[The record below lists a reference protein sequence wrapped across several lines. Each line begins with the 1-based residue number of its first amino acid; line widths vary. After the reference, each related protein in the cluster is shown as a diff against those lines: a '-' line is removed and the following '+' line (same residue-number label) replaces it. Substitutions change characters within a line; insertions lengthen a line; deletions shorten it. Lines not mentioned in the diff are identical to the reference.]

1 VRVRLKHG
9 SQGEK
14 TGAPLHD
21 VLEKKELAMI
31 SENCPKI
38 YTIEIKTV
46 SLSPLDTVMKKK
58 GK

>member
-1 VRVRLKHG
+1 
-9 SQGEK
+9 
-14 TGAPLHD
+14 
-21 VLEKKELAMI
+21 MI